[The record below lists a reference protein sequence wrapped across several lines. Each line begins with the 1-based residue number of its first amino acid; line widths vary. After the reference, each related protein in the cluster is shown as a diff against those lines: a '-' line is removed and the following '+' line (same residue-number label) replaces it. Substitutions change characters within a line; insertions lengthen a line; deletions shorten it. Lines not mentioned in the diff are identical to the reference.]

1 MQNLDD
7 QLPINRNSAMP
18 KPRVVPAGEPETDTG
33 GDRGDMED
41 NLAHRDPTSSVFGA
55 IEE

>member
-1 MQNLDD
+1 
-7 QLPINRNSAMP
+7 MP
-18 KPRVVPAGEPETDTG
+18 KPRVIPAAEPETDTG

-55 IEE
+55 IEEQGH

>member
-1 MQNLDD
+1 
-7 QLPINRNSAMP
+7 MP

-41 NLAHRDPTSSVFGA
+41 NLAHRNPTRPCSVFGT